1 MAPQPEPRTDG
12 PARSGGG
19 EHVEEQPQPYEIL
32 ILVCTNRREEGKAA
46 CANRGSEAL
55 KDALKSALKDRGLK
69 GRVRVSSSGCL
80 GRCELGPN
88 VMVFPDGIWFSGVG
102 EEDLPDLIE
111 RYLERGPALPE
122 TEF

>member
-1 MAPQPEPRTDG
+1 M
-12 PARSGGG
+12 
-19 EHVEEQPQPYEIL
+19 EEQPQPYEIL

-88 VMVFPDGIWFSGVG
+88 VMVFPDGTWFSGVR
-102 EEDLPDLIE
+102 EEDLPALIE

-122 TEF
+122 TGS